1 MSVTINRSGGGGGLA
16 IKVMGGSTQPTSAPE
31 KTIWVNTSTA
41 ITSYVFSS
49 DEPTTPAAGMVWIK
63 TGTTSPVAFNAV
75 KNNVVMIYP
84 SQCKQYENG
93 AWAAKEAKSYLN
105 GVWVTWVV
113 TTYWF
118 TAGTGPTDTWNRYA
132 TGDGAA
138 SVSTTRMQLF
148 NEYNT
153 SALISSTA
161 AIDFTLFSRLHI
173 DAEADGSSN
182 GTFGLASSIPSGSTS
197 VTFANSVY
205 QSSRT
210 RAVWELDISDMSGS
224 YYIALRA
231 SGAGS
236 VFVYNIYAD

>member
-1 MSVTINRSGGGGGLA
+1 MSLTINMGGGGGTS
-16 IKVMGGSTQPTSAPE
+16 ITVVGGSTQPASASE
-31 KTIWVNTSTA
+31 KTIWVNTSTT

-49 DEPTTPAAGMVWIK
+49 AEPSTPVNGMVWIK
-63 TGTTSPVAFNAV
+63 TGTGSPVEFNAS
-75 KNNVVMIYP
+75 NGINVIMIYP
-84 SQCKQYENG
+84 SQCKQYESG

-105 GVWVTWVV
+105 GSWATWVV

-132 TGDGAA
+132 TGDGSA
-138 SVSTTRMQLF
+138 SVSTSRMQLF
-148 NEYNT
+148 DEYNT
-153 SALISSTA
+153 SALISSST
-161 AIDFTLFSRLHI
+161 AIDFTLFSKLHI

-182 GTFGLASSIPSGSTS
+182 GTFGLASSIPSQSTS
-197 VTFANSVY
+197 VTFEKSLY

-210 RAVWELDISDMSGS
+210 RAVWELDISDISGS